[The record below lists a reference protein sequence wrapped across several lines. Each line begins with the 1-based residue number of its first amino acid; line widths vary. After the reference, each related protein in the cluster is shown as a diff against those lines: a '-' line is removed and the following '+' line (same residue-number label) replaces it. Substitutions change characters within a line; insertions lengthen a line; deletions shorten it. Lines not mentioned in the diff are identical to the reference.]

1 MRYQEHDTQAEE
13 MNHGE
18 AGMIALEVQYI
29 SLIMITQQ
37 DAVHATINGSN
48 DERSKLGIFR
58 NNET

>member
-1 MRYQEHDTQAEE
+1 